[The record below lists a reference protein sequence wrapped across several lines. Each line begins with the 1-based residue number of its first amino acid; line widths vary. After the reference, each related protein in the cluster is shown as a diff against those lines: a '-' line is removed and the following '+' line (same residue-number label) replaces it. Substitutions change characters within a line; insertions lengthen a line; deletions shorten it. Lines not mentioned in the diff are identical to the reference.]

1 MATEAVKLA
10 FTVHEP
16 DRTHPQ
22 AKVSHN
28 PCALPPPTHPKQHRH
43 KDKDVPA
50 KAVVAHARTAMRM
63 AAVRMM
69 TRRRD
74 YRKQETA
81 R

>member
-1 MATEAVKLA
+1 MRTSAT
-10 FTVHEP
+10 
-16 DRTHPQ
+16 
-22 AKVSHN
+22 
-28 PCALPPPTHPKQHRH
+28 THPKQHRH

-63 AAVRMM
+63 AAVRIM
-69 TRRRD
+69 TIRRD